1 MGAIIMIVYES
12 TKQLFVEDV
21 VQDRI
26 EENIDRKFYEKMG
39 YHTSESERK
48 AWNNSMQYMMKV
60 LIDNNIP
67 IPKIV
72 LFETLVKYKKNIK
85 LMHTYS
91 INDLIK
97 EVYRNV

>member
-1 MGAIIMIVYES
+1 MPHSVRPIALAFS
-12 TKQLFVEDV
+12 
-21 VQDRI
+21 
-26 EENIDRKFYEKMG
+26 
-39 YHTSESERK
+39 
-48 AWNNSMQYMMKV
+48 KV
-60 LIDNNIP
+60 TFSRSSFKSFISFSSFSINDLKLLIDNNIP

>member
-1 MGAIIMIVYES
+1 MIVYES
-12 TKQLFVEDV
+12 TKQVFVEDV

-67 IPKIV
+67 GNVGIAIEFKIPKTSKNAPITTNKLVTCPGVSLV
-72 LFETLVKYKKNIK
+72 LSNI
-85 LMHTYS
+85 
-91 INDLIK
+91 N
-97 EVYRNV
+97 